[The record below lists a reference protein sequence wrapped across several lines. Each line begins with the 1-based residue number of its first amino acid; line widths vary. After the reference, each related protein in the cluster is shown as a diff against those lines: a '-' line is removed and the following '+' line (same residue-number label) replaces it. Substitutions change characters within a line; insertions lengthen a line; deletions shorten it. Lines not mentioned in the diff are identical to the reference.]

1 MHRNTMSNR
10 CSKAFALTRTR
21 SAVSGLCL
29 LCLAVLPVQGG
40 DREESECVMPI
51 DATVS
56 GMLLTRAE
64 KIELLNKR
72 FYEALARFEEC
83 MRGSAGGGGGGAGG
97 QGNGSSGGQSA
108 GAAIDSVAVSSVQG
122 TEQPVSSEAASETP
136 YNPQLTELDS
146 LPNGQLPEQMES
158 SDNDAILLEQIR
170 QAAIAEEDPELKKK
184 LWQEYE
190 KRKSAAGGS

>member
-1 MHRNTMSNR
+1 MSNR
-10 CSKAFALTRTR
+10 SNFFSSTRIR
-21 SAVSGLCL
+21 ASVSGLCL
-29 LCLAVLPVQGG
+29 LCLAALPVQGDDG
-40 DREESECVMPI
+40 EQGECVMPI
-51 DATVS
+51 DATTS
-56 GMLLTRAE
+56 GTLLTRTE

-83 MRGSAGGGGGGAGG
+83 MQGSAGGGAGG
-97 QGNGSSGGQSA
+97 QGAGSSGGQAA

-122 TEQPVSSEAASETP
+122 TEQPVSSEAASETI
-136 YNPQLTELDS
+136 YNPQPTELDSLDS
-146 LPNGQLPEQMES
+146 LPNGQLPEQLES

-190 KRKSAAGGS
+190 KRKTAAGGS